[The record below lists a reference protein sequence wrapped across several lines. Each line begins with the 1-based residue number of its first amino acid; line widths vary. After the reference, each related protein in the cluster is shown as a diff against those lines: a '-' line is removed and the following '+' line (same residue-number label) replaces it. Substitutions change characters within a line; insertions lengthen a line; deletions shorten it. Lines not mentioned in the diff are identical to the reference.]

1 MIKKAFTLI
10 ELLVV
15 LALVSLLISLVAP
28 SGKRMYEKFS
38 KRVDKIERVGEEHDN
53 QFIRFL
59 EDKKYFDSNLTLEK
73 NKSEVKK

>member
-1 MIKKAFTLI
+1 MKKAFTLI

-15 LALVSLLISLVAP
+15 LAMVSLLISIVGP

-38 KRVDKIERVGEEHDN
+38 KRVNKIEEVGKEHDN

-59 EDKKYFDSNLTLEK
+59 QDKRYFDLNSSFDINK
-73 NKSEVKK
+73 NKVK

>member
-1 MIKKAFTLI
+1 MRGAFTLI

-15 LALVSLLISLVAP
+15 LTLVSLLVSLVGP

-38 KRVDKIERVGEEHDN
+38 LRMVKIEAVGEEHDR

-59 EDKKYFDSNLTLEK
+59 EDKPYFIESNESNESGEQL
-73 NKSEVKK
+73 